1 MESTLLFGVKFPS
14 DSIVIVFILHSECS
28 TSSSSGE
35 KGVDVLLIE
44 FPSDLKFKEII
55 DTELV
60 IIVLEDAV

>member
-14 DSIVIVFILHSECS
+14 DSIVIVLILHSLCS

-35 KGVDVLLIE
+35 KSVDVLLIE
-44 FPSDLKFKEII
+44 FPSDLKFNEII